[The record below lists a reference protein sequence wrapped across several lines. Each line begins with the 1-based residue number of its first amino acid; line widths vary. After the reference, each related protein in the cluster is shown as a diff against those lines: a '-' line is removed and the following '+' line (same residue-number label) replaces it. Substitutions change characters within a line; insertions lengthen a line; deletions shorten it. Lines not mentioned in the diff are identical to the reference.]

1 MKIQPMQRRTLALVA
16 VIVPLLALLIYVA
29 LRSGPLAPVAV
40 TEVEVESR
48 AITPALFGIGTVE
61 ARYTYKIGPTIAG
74 RLKRLDVHVGDRV
87 KAGQV
92 LGEMDPVDLDDRMRS
107 QEATIKRIE
116 ATIGEVTARLSFA
129 KTQASRYE
137 QLFAVRSTSEEVL
150 LGKRQELQIAESA
163 LAAAREDLARARSD
177 LQALHAQRGNL
188 SLVAPVAG
196 IVTVRDADPGTTLV
210 AGQAVVELIDPDSLW
225 INVRF
230 DQISAAGLAAGLP
243 ARVALRSKG
252 GAPLNGR
259 VLRLEPMAD
268 AVTEEILAKVV
279 FDKAPAP
286 LPPIGELAEVTVDLP
301 ALAAMP
307 AIPNAAVQRQGD
319 RPGNQTGVWRIK
331 EGGLEFAPVRLGR
344 SDLDGR
350 VQVAEGLN
358 AGERIVVYS
367 EKALGPKSRIRVVDH
382 IPGAGK

>member
-16 VIVPLLALLIYVA
+16 VIVPLLALLIYAA

>member
-16 VIVPLLALLIYVA
+16 VIVPLLALLIYAA

-40 TEVEVESR
+40 TEVEVGSR

>member
-16 VIVPLLALLIYVA
+16 VIVPLAALLIYVA

-40 TEVEVESR
+40 TEVEVAAR

-61 ARYTYKIGPTIAG
+61 ARYTYKIGPTLAG

-92 LGEMDPVDLDDRMRS
+92 LGEMDPVDLDDRLRS
-107 QEATIKRIE
+107 QEAAIKRIE
-116 ATIGEVTARLSFA
+116 AGIGEATARHIYA
-129 KTQASRYE
+129 KTQAARYE
-137 QLFAVRSTSEEVL
+137 QLIAVRSTSEEVL

-177 LQALHAQRGNL
+177 LQALRAQRGSLN
-188 SLVAPVAG
+188 LVAPVSG
-196 IVTVRDADPGTTLV
+196 IVTVRDADAGTTLV
-210 AGQAVVELIDPDSLW
+210 AGQAVVEVIDPGSLW

-230 DQISAAGLAAGLP
+230 DQISASGLAAGLP
-243 ARVALRSKG
+243 ARVALRSNG

-279 FDKAPAP
+279 FDQAPAP

-319 RPGNQTGVWRIK
+319 RPGTGVWRIK
-331 EGGLEFAPVRLGR
+331 EDGLEFAPVRLGR
-344 SDLDGR
+344 SDLDGW
-350 VQVAEGLN
+350 VQVIEGLK

-367 EKALGPKSRIRVVDH
+367 EKALGPKSRIRVVES
-382 IPGAGK
+382 IPGARK